1 MNKKKSQDPSQM
13 QDLRDSLSGPPDAP
27 ISAGYTV
34 LADCVIIVADK
45 STAIQ
50 ILGRTPTRR
59 TPPS

>member
-1 MNKKKSQDPSQM
+1 MKNQKKNIDRLDEPTGR
-13 QDLRDSLSGPPDAP
+13 LGVPPDAP
-27 ISAGYTV
+27 MGAGYTV

-59 TPPS
+59 TLPS